1 VSAGPAG
8 ERGLLRR
15 RDLPPLLALAVL
27 LIAAGAAVQLSGLN
41 TPWMLRA
48 HAEAPGAFASVFW
61 SCATIVGLG
70 WSAVI
75 LALAV
80 DRGDGRVTALLGPAF
95 VLTGLLTH
103 IPKYLLASP
112 RPAGTAIL
120 PHLHVIGDAFRG
132 SVSMPSGHS
141 VAAGAMAALLCV
153 ALPRSRA
160 LLGGALLFVVAALIA
175 WSRVM
180 VGAHWPAD
188 VLVGSGVGLLSVG
201 LVIAGALGPMQGA
214 YQRFIPRIGSR
225 AGQRWVAA
233 LEIFAAAGLLKE
245 HTGYPAGRG
254 MVILLA
260 VVALASAGWRWHA
273 ASRLPRAARQDEPT
287 PVEPT

>member
-1 VSAGPAG
+1 MSAGPMG
-8 ERGLLRR
+8 ERGLLHR
-15 RDLPPLLALAVL
+15 RDVPPLLALAVL
-27 LIAAGAAVQLSGLN
+27 LIAAGAIVQLAGWN

-48 HAEAPGAFASVFW
+48 HAEARGAFASVFW
-61 SCATIVGLG
+61 SSATIVGLG

-75 LALAV
+75 LVLAA
-80 DRGDGRVTALLGPAF
+80 DRADGRVTALLLPAF

-103 IPKYLLASP
+103 IPKFLLASP

-120 PHLHVIGDAFRG
+120 PHLHVIGEAFRG
-132 SVSMPSGHS
+132 PVSMPSGHS
-141 VAAGAMAALLCV
+141 VAAGAMAALLCA

-160 LLGGALLFVVAALIA
+160 LAGGALLALAAALIA

-201 LVIAGALGPMQGA
+201 LVIAAALGPLQA
-214 YQRFIPRIGSR
+214 TYRRFALRIASR
-225 AGQRWVAA
+225 TGQRWVAL
-233 LEIFAAAGLLKE
+233 LEVLAAIGLLKE
-245 HTGYPAGRG
+245 RTGYPDGKA

-260 VVALASAGWRWHA
+260 LVAMASAAWRWHA
-273 ASRLPRAARQDEPT
+273 SGALRKSARHDEAAPAEPT
-287 PVEPT
+287 

>member
-1 VSAGPAG
+1 MSESPARD
-8 ERGLLRR
+8 RGLLQR
-15 RDLPPLLALAVL
+15 RDLVPLLVLALL
-27 LIAAGAAVQLSGLN
+27 LIAAGAIVQLTGLN
-41 TPWMLRA
+41 TPWMLSA
-48 HAEAPGAFASVFW
+48 HAEARGAFASVFW
-61 SCATIVGLG
+61 SSATIVGLG

-75 LALAV
+75 LVLAA
-80 DRGDGRVTALLGPAF
+80 DRGDGRVTALLAPTF

-103 IPKYLLASP
+103 VPKALLASP
-112 RPAGTAIL
+112 RPAGTAIS
-120 PHLHVIGDAFRG
+120 PHLHIIGEAFRG

-160 LLGGALLFVVAALIA
+160 LLGGALLLLAGALIA

-201 LVIAGALGPMQGA
+201 VVIAAALGPVQGT
-214 YQRFIPRIGSR
+214 YRRFTARIASR
-225 AGQRWVAA
+225 KGQRWVAA
-233 LEIFAAAGLLKE
+233 LEILAAIGLLKE
-245 HTGYPAGRG
+245 RTGYPDGQA

-260 VVALASAGWRWHA
+260 VVAIASAAWRWHA
-273 ASRLPRAARQDEPT
+273 SGALRRVETNERPA

>member
-1 VSAGPAG
+1 VSASPASD
-8 ERGLLRR
+8 RGLLRR
-15 RDLPPLLALAVL
+15 RDLPPLLAVAVL
-27 LIAAGAAVQLSGLN
+27 LIAAGAVVQLAGFN

-48 HAEAPGAFASVFW
+48 HAEARGAFASVFW
-61 SCATIVGLG
+61 SSATIVGLG

-75 LALAV
+75 LVLAA
-80 DRGDGRVTALLGPAF
+80 DRGDGRVTALLAPAF
-95 VLTGLLTH
+95 ILTGLLTH
-103 IPKYLLASP
+103 IPKVLLASP

-160 LLGGALLFVVAALIA
+160 LVGGALLLLAAALIA

-201 LVIAGALGPMQGA
+201 LVIAAALGPMQRVHH
-214 YQRFIPRIGSR
+214 RFVARIQSR
-225 AGQRWVAA
+225 AGQRWVGV
-233 LEIFAAAGLLKE
+233 LEIVAAIGLLRE
-245 HTGYPAGRG
+245 HTGYPDGRA

-260 VVALASAGWRWHA
+260 LVAFASAAWRLHA
-273 ASRLPRAARQDEPT
+273 AGGLRKAARPDEPA

>member
-1 VSAGPAG
+1 MSGQG
-8 ERGLLRR
+8 ERGLLQR
-15 RDLPPLLALAVL
+15 RDLPALLAFALL
-27 LIAAGAAVQLSGLN
+27 LIAAGAIVQLAGYN

-48 HAEAPGAFASVFW
+48 HADARGAFASVFW
-61 SCATIVGLG
+61 SSATIVGLG
-70 WSAVI
+70 WSAVLLV
-75 LALAV
+75 LAA
-80 DRGDGRVTALLGPAF
+80 DRGDGRVTALLAPAF
-95 VLTGLLTH
+95 VLTGVLTH
-103 IPKYLLASP
+103 VPKALLASP
-112 RPAGTAIL
+112 RPAGTAISS
-120 PHLHVIGDAFRG
+120 HLHIIGEAFRG

-160 LLGGALLFVVAALIA
+160 LVGGALLLLAGALIA

-201 LVIAGALGPMQGA
+201 LVIAAALGPMRGTW
-214 YQRFIPRIGSR
+214 QRFVLRIRSR
-225 AGQRWVAA
+225 TGQRWVAA
-233 LEIFAAAGLLKE
+233 IEVIAAIGLLRE
-245 HTGYPAGRG
+245 RTGYPDGKA

-260 VVALASAGWRWHA
+260 LVAVASAAFRWHA
-273 ASRLPRAARQDEPT
+273 SRALRSTAPADEAV